1 MSTKDDIKKKILKCA
16 KELGKTPSE
25 KVFYE
30 YAEIGIYDLKKG
42 GYPNY
47 GELVR
52 DVGLLPNKFDKT
64 KYNPDQLRK
73 LFIKVIREEDKW
85 PTRGLLDIRH
95 FRNKNFPDSSTFYKN
110 LGQVKELALGILD
123 FIEDKQGYDNVAE
136 ICNSALAKFESNATE
151 AANLDKGGGIGYVY
165 LLKSSLNNAVA
176 YKIGK
181 TKNLEQRLKQ
191 LRQPS
196 NIEELIHPI
205 KTDDIGGIEQYWLNR
220 FSSKRLYPD
229 KPKNEWFK
237 LSISDVKVFKR
248 WRKIF

>member
-1 MSTKDDIKKKILKCA
+1 MSIKEDIKKKLLKYA

-30 YAEIGIYDLKKG
+30 YAEIGIYDLKRC

-52 DVGLLPNKFDKT
+52 DVGLPPNKFDKT
-64 KYNPDQLRK
+64 KYNPGQLRK
-73 LFIKVIREEDKW
+73 LFIKVIREEGKW

-95 FRNKNFPDSSTFYKN
+95 FSNKNFPDSSTFYKN
-110 LGQVKELALGILD
+110 LGQVKNLALNILE
-123 FIEDKQGYDNVAE
+123 FIEDKQGYDDIAV
-136 ICNSALAKFESNATE
+136 ICNSTLSEFENDIQEATDV
-151 AANLDKGGGIGYVY
+151 DKGGVGYVY

-181 TKNLEQRLKQ
+181 TKNLEQRIKQ

-196 NIEELIHPI
+196 NVEELIHPI
-205 KTDDIGGIEQYWLNR
+205 KTDDIDGVEQYWLNR
-220 FSSKRLYPD
+220 FSNKRLYPNR
-229 KPKNEWFK
+229 PKDEWFK
-237 LSISDVKVFKR
+237 LNASDVKAFRR
-248 WRKIF
+248 WRRIF